1 MRFEADLHGYQQ
13 RAIAR
18 MTEADHA
25 LCVMPVGA
33 GKTAIAL
40 TVLNTLAEKYHYRAL
55 VLAPLRVAQQ
65 VWPDEVNNWGHL
77 KNLKLSVAA
86 GLGVDARKR
95 ILEDRKFDVVTLNV
109 DLVPWLCETYKPGTL
124 PFDVLV
130 VDEAS
135 AFKSVSTA
143 RFKRLRPHL
152 PHFSHRYA
160 LTATPTANSLL
171 DLWAPVYL
179 ADLGAALGRSFYG
192 FQRKW
197 FYPLDYKGYRWGP
210 QPGAPEFIMSAI
222 EPFTFRIATE
232 ELVRLPDLTVNKV
245 EVELPAKAR
254 ATYEELAAKM
264 VAQLEHGEN
273 IFAASQGVL
282 TGKLQQVVAGFLYGE
297 DKKTTWLHNTKMD
310 AVEELVAG
318 LDGAPT
324 LLFYWFEAEEDELR
338 DRFPN
343 ARFLCDAHSEEAT
356 RAMLA
361 EWNAG
366 KIEVLAVHPASAGH
380 GLNLQG
386 AAAAAGATTANM
398 IWTGPIWSNELW
410 QQAIGRIHRQG
421 QVVPCFAHVVV
432 AKDTVDQHVLDA
444 LRTKRNIHDAVIG
457 GLTSV

>member
-1 MRFEADLHGYQQ
+1 MVASDF
-13 RAIAR
+13 
-18 MTEADHA
+18 A

-40 TVLNTLAEKYHYRAL
+40 TVLDKLAEDYGYRTL

-65 VWPDEVNNWGHL
+65 VWPAQVAEWSHL
-77 KNLKLSVAA
+77 NTLNVSVAA
-86 GLGVDARKR
+86 GLGVEARKR
-95 ILEDRKFDVVTLNV
+95 IIENRDYDVVTLNV
-109 DLVPWLCETYKPGTL
+109 DLAPWLFETYKPGTL

-135 AFKSVSTA
+135 AFKNVSTA
-143 RFKRLRPHL
+143 RFKKMRPHL

-171 DLWAPVYL
+171 DVWAPAFI

-192 FQRKW
+192 FQRKM
-197 FYPLDYKGYRWGP
+197 FYPLDYKGFRWGP
-210 QPGAPEFIMSAI
+210 LPGTPEKVMAAI
-222 EPFTFRIATE
+222 EPFTFRIPEE
-232 ELVRLPDLTVNKV
+232 ELVKLPDLTINKV

-254 ATYEELAAKM
+254 ATYEELKAKM
-264 VAQLEHGEN
+264 VTQLEHGES

-282 TGKLQQVVAGFLYGE
+282 TVKLQQVVAGFLYGE
-297 DKKTTWLHNTKMD
+297 DKKTTWIHNTKMD
-310 AVEELVAG
+310 AVEELVDG
-318 LDGAPT
+318 LDGSPT

-338 DRFPN
+338 ERFPH
-343 ARFLCDAHSEEAT
+343 ARFLCDAHSDEAT
-356 RAMLA
+356 RTMLA

-386 AAAAAGATTANM
+386 AAKAAGAATANM

-410 QQAIGRIHRQG
+410 QQALGRIHRQG
-421 QVVPCFAHVVV
+421 QAAPCFVHVVV
-432 AKDTVDQHVLDA
+432 AKDTVDMNVLDA
-444 LRTKRNIHDAVIG
+444 LRSKQNVHDAVIG